1 MRTVMKKTVF
11 VVYSLILFS
20 CFLESYFYFRFHF
33 SGVDQL
39 QVKVTQLEAGVEQ
52 ERLRTLLAQSELLEY
67 QEQIA
72 TLMPDV
78 LKKTGMPSKENYE
91 LRSLAS
97 VVEKNSGSG
106 LQIEKSSSLLEAGK
120 KEFREKQFD
129 DSADTFR
136 KLLRQYPDST
146 HAIEA
151 NFLLTESLFQMK
163 DFEACIEVIDG
174 MMDLYPDSDLTGF
187 AILRLGKIYENQ
199 DRIEDAIEMYKAVLK
214 NYTDKSLVQ
223 QAQANLKAVAL

>member
-97 VVEKNSGSG
+97 VVEKTAAVDCK
-106 LQIEKSSSLLEAGK
+106 LKSPQACSKPE
-120 KEFREKQFD
+120 
-129 DSADTFR
+129 R
-136 KLLRQYPDST
+136 KNFVKNNLMIRLIRF
-146 HAIEA
+146 A
-151 NFLLTESLFQMK
+151 NF
-163 DFEACIEVIDG
+163 
-174 MMDLYPDSDLTGF
+174 SDNIQIQLMQSKPIF
-187 AILRLGKIYENQ
+187 F
-199 DRIEDAIEMYKAVLK
+199 
-214 NYTDKSLVQ
+214 
-223 QAQANLKAVAL
+223 